1 MLSLALYRRCLYV
14 LMGMA
19 FMLPSHAAQST
30 CYGTTAKGA
39 LSDGVPLPASG
50 PNFSAYTAL
59 GRQLGRTFVH
69 AKVEKIVTAAY
80 TQLQSTAPGKVF
92 VYGETGFAKGGAFAP
107 HRSHQN
113 GLSVDFMVP
122 VVNKAG
128 KSVPLP
134 AHALNKF
141 GYAIEFDQAGR
152 FEDLTIDFEAVAE
165 HLYQLHLAAVQAGV
179 GVDLVIFDLPYLD
192 KLFATRRGPAIQ
204 AVLSFMKKP
213 PWIRHDEHY
222 HVDFKIACE
231 RLP

>member
-1 MLSLALYRRCLYV
+1 MLHHRCLYALLGLAFV
-14 LMGMA
+14 L
-19 FMLPSHAAQST
+19 PCTAAQST

-39 LSDGVPLPASG
+39 LSDGVALPAAG
-50 PNFSAYTAL
+50 PNFSAYTAM

-69 AKVEKIVTAAY
+69 AKVEQIVSRAY
-80 TQLQSTAPGKVF
+80 AQLQSTAPGKLF
-92 VYGETGFAKGGAFAP
+92 VYGETGLANGGAFAP

-134 AHALNKF
+134 GHALNKF
-141 GYAIEFDQAGR
+141 GYGLEFDQQGR

-179 GVDLVIFDLPYLD
+179 DIDLVIFDLPYLD
-192 KLFATRRGPAIQ
+192 KLFATPRGPAIKK
-204 AVLSFMKKP
+204 VLRFMKKP